1 MKRLFVLSVILAFSS
16 QSLAFDSFA
25 QVVSGAAAA
34 QPPNIAAVTKVSLDI
49 KGMDI
54 MDVLKML
61 SQRAGFNIVVG
72 KNVSGRVSMFLKDV
86 DVWDAFEI
94 ILLSND
100 LAYDRKGDIINV
112 MTQRD
117 YELQYGERFQDRK
130 IARIITLKYAKAPE
144 LAKALLQ
151 IKSNIGRVVTDEA
164 SNTIAIVD
172 SPAKVKEMEDFVRNV
187 DQPVE
192 TRVFD
197 LQYAQA
203 DKLGPKIQEAVTKSV
218 GSIRTDERTNKIIV
232 TDYPAKL
239 DELAKVISAF
249 DEKTTQVLIDA
260 QIIELSP
267 SDKLE
272 MGLDWDYWINKYF
285 EVKAMVPLSTPA
297 IGNAI
302 FATTAGAKTPS
313 APGDYKG
320 VVDILRTI
328 GDTKILS
335 SPRIMTLNNQEAKI
349 LVGTKEAYITSTT
362 SMGASGTTVTAQTV
376 NFVDVGIKLY
386 VTPTI
391 NDNGFVSMKIRPE
404 ISSSKN
410 TTLTSDDK
418 KTTIPIVTT
427 SEAETSV
434 LVKDGVTIV
443 IGGLK
448 KDKRDKTTKRVPIL
462 GDIPLLGYFFGSTSD
477 DFTKTELVILL
488 TPHIMSGETSYT
500 EFSQIPPKE
509 GARMEMV
516 KGKIVSKKFSQADE
530 ALKEAAVAS
539 AYFLTV
545 FDKIKRFSVLDRP
558 KGQKGVVD
566 VSFTLESGGR
576 LKGEPRINSA
586 TNYSLV
592 PVAVRNIVTAAP
604 FPAFPKGMDKR
615 EESFRISLEYD

>member
-1 MKRLFVLSVILAFSS
+1 MKKLLIVFVILTFSFQPSTLSV
-16 QSLAFDSFA
+16 FA
-25 QVVSGAAAA
+25 QSPAATAPPPGSAA
-34 QPPNIAAVTKVSLDI
+34 INKISLDI

-54 MDVLKML
+54 VDVLKML
-61 SQRAGFNIVVG
+61 SSRAGFNIVVG
-72 KNVSGRVSMFLKDV
+72 KNVTGRVTMFLKDV

-100 LAYDRKGDIINV
+100 LAYDKKGDIINV

-130 IARIITLKYAKAPE
+130 EARIIILKYAKAAD
-144 LAKALLQ
+144 LSKVLLQ
-151 IKSNIGRVVTDEA
+151 MKSNIGRVVADET
-164 SNTIAIVD
+164 SNTVALIDA
-172 SPAKVKEMEDFVRNV
+172 PFKVKEMEEFVKNV

-203 DKLGPKIQEAVTKSV
+203 DKLAPKLQEAVTKGI
-218 GSIRTDERTNKIIV
+218 GSIRMDERTNKIAI
-232 TDYPAKL
+232 TDYQAKL
-239 DELAKVISAF
+239 DELAKVIAAF
-249 DEKTTQVLIDA
+249 DEKTPQVLIDA

-272 MGLDWDYWINKYF
+272 VGLDWDYWINKYF
-285 EVKAMVPLSTPA
+285 EVKAMVPINTPA
-297 IGNAI
+297 AGNAI
-302 FATTAGAKTPS
+302 FATTGGNP
-313 APGDYKG
+313 APTGPGQYKG

-391 NDNGFVSMKIRPE
+391 NDGGFVSMKIRPE
-404 ISSSKN
+404 VSSSKN
-410 TTLTSDDK
+410 TTLTSEDK

-448 KDKRDKTTKRVPIL
+448 KDKRDKTTKRLPIL
-462 GDIPLLGYFFGSTSD
+462 GDIPLLGYLFGSTSD
-477 DFTKTELVILL
+477 EASKTELVILL
-488 TPHIMSGETSYT
+488 TPHIMTGETSYT

-509 GARMEMV
+509 GARAEMV
-516 KGKIVSKKFSQADE
+516 KGKIVTQKFSQSESDRNLAGE
-530 ALKEAAVAS
+530 LSLYSQKVIEKVKQFAL
-539 AYFLTV
+539 
-545 FDKIKRFSVLDRP
+545 LDRP
-558 KGQKGVVD
+558 KGEKGIVA
-566 VSFTLESGGR
+566 VSFTLDASGMLR
-576 LKGEPRINSA
+576 GEPRITSA
-586 TNYSLV
+586 TNYKLV
-592 PVAVRNIVTAAP
+592 PTATRNIVTASP
-604 FPAFPKGMDKR
+604 FPPFPKGMDR
-615 EESFRISLEYD
+615 QEESFHISLEYD

>member
-1 MKRLFVLSVILAFSS
+1 
-16 QSLAFDSFA
+16 
-25 QVVSGAAAA
+25 
-34 QPPNIAAVTKVSLDI
+34 
-49 KGMDI
+49 
-54 MDVLKML
+54 
-61 SQRAGFNIVVG
+61 
-72 KNVSGRVSMFLKDV
+72 
-86 DVWDAFEI
+86 
-94 ILLSND
+94 
-100 LAYDRKGDIINV
+100 
-112 MTQRD
+112 
-117 YELQYGERFQDRK
+117 
-130 IARIITLKYAKAPE
+130 
-144 LAKALLQ
+144 
-151 IKSNIGRVVTDEA
+151 
-164 SNTIAIVD
+164 
-172 SPAKVKEMEDFVRNV
+172 
-187 DQPVE
+187 
-192 TRVFD
+192 
-197 LQYAQA
+197 
-203 DKLGPKIQEAVTKSV
+203 
-218 GSIRTDERTNKIIV
+218 
-232 TDYPAKL
+232 
-239 DELAKVISAF
+239 
-249 DEKTTQVLIDA
+249 
-260 QIIELSP
+260 
-267 SDKLE
+267 
-272 MGLDWDYWINKYF
+272 
-285 EVKAMVPLSTPA
+285 
-297 IGNAI
+297 
-302 FATTAGAKTPS
+302 
-313 APGDYKG
+313 
-320 VVDILRTI
+320 
-328 GDTKILS
+328 
-335 SPRIMTLNNQEAKI
+335 
-349 LVGTKEAYITSTT
+349 
-362 SMGASGTTVTAQTV
+362 
-376 NFVDVGIKLY
+376 VDVGIKLY
-386 VTPTI
+386 VTHTI
-391 NDNGFVSMKIRPE
+391 NDNGFISMKIRPE

-530 ALKEAAVAS
+530 ALKEAAVDS

-558 KGQKGVVD
+558 RGQKGVVD

>member
-604 FPAFPKGMDKR
+604 FTAFPKGMDKR